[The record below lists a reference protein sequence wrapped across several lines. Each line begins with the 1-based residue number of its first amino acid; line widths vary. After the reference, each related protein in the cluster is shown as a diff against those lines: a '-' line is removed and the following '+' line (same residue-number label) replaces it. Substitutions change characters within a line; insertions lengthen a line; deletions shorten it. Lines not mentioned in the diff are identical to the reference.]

1 MNKRKVDGQYENGD
15 GALDPAEKLQRL
27 KELENKL
34 VGGEDANNEERKKK
48 RKKKLND
55 MREKQEQRKQFSQVI
70 DTNDDDAMMRVFDNA
85 QEEVSSNAAFHPH
98 ADGISQSLVCFVL
111 QLHFLGKQLEQ
122 ERLEKKRLQ
131 RDNNDLQY
139 EFERD
144 RQGYLNTIRVQ
155 EQQLLLFRT
164 LLDKMSGTMQR
175 NCNYANIDKIIEQ
188 ARYDEEKNVYI
199 VPDPVREDVQLPHV
213 GQAPATP
220 NGRRSA
226 HNGTMPDYDYEHTD
240 STSSMY
246 EQQHVSGNFDELEQR
261 YGRSTDSLQVPIGQT
276 RNRRQEQLLSENSAL
291 QNSKLRPVKAN
302 NANNDYM
309 NRRLNP
315 FEAPTRLSRQYGF
328 SSDKQ

>member
-1 MNKRKVDGQYENGD
+1 MV
-15 GALDPAEKLQRL
+15 
-27 KELENKL
+27 
-34 VGGEDANNEERKKK
+34 
-48 RKKKLND
+48 
-55 MREKQEQRKQFSQVI
+55 FVI
-70 DTNDDDAMMRVFDNA
+70 F
-85 QEEVSSNAAFHPH
+85 
-98 ADGISQSLVCFVL
+98 
-111 QLHFLGKQLEQ
+111 QLHFLSKRLDQ
-122 ERLEKKRLQ
+122 ERLEKKRLHK
-131 RDNNDLQY
+131 DNDDLQY

-199 VPDPVREDVQLPHV
+199 VADPVREDVQLPHV
-213 GQAPATP
+213 GLAPTTP

-226 HNGTMPDYDYEHTD
+226 HNGAMPDYDYEPTD
-240 STSSMY
+240 LTSSIY
-246 EQQHVSGNFDELEQR
+246 DHQQSSGNFDELEQR
-261 YGRSTDSLQVPIGQT
+261 YGRSTDSLQVPVGQL
-276 RNRRQEQLLSENSAL
+276 RNRRQEQLLSENTAL

-328 SSDKQ
+328 PSDKQ